1 MHGRMCMQ
9 GCKVRHQGGCLES
22 KVLCQPHATPTSR
35 ALAVGRAC
43 LDMER
48 QAGESKIG
56 LGKKV
61 TDRDLGYP

>member
-1 MHGRMCMQ
+1 M
-9 GCKVRHQGGCLES
+9 VS
-22 KVLCQPHATPTSR
+22 KVLCQPHAIPTSW